1 MEDVIWSFYWLSAE
15 FVFTVLASFCLG
27 TLRFASEAAALAA
40 RNAIN
45 STSSELCAPVIIF
58 GYKYCS
64 ARDTKHEGQNNEK
77 GDQEAS
83 LIGADIQNT
92 WIELP

>member
-1 MEDVIWSFYWLSAE
+1 MEDVILSVYWLSAL

-27 TLRFASEAAALAA
+27 TVWFASEAAARDA

-45 STSSELCAPVIIF
+45 STSSELCAPIIIF

-64 ARDTKHEGQNNEK
+64 AQDIKYKEENNEK

-83 LIGADIQNT
+83 LIGIDIRNT
-92 WIELP
+92 

>member
-1 MEDVIWSFYWLSAE
+1 MEDVILSVYWLPAQ
-15 FVFTVLASFCLG
+15 FVFTVPASFCLG
-27 TLRFASEAAALAA
+27 TLWFASEAAALDA

-45 STSSELCAPVIIF
+45 STSSELCPPIIIF

-64 ARDTKHEGQNNEK
+64 AQDIKHKEQNNEK

-83 LIGADIQNT
+83 LIGLYIRNT
-92 WIELP
+92 